1 MSLGRENNMKNS
13 ETRSIASL
21 KREEKRSSLEV
32 VEFKKQVECFLSD
45 KPEYISY
52 SIKRDLA
59 CMTNMPFYKDRPKRV
74 KIGLSNVELLEEWI
88 KIFSE
93 HNDFDFITRLLK
105 QLNRNQ
111 AQLLRKV
118 SPRKG
123 IKKDIWE
130 HAIPTSFF
138 VNEIVLMIKDKD
150 LRDLKKLILLYVEAG
165 QHSLSTE
172 ENELLKQ
179 YNSSMPSHW
188 NWRDFSANPLE
199 RYSTV
204 GININTDNGR

>member
-1 MSLGRENNMKNS
+1 MGNS
-13 ETRSIASL
+13 GTRSIISL
-21 KREEKRSSLEV
+21 KREQKRNSFEV
-32 VEFKKQVECFLSD
+32 MEFKKQVEYFLSD

-74 KIGLSNVELLEEWI
+74 KISLSNVELLEEWI

-93 HNDFDFITRLLK
+93 HKDFDFITRLLR

-111 AQLLRKV
+111 AQLLRKIA
-118 SPRKG
+118 PRKG

-138 VNEIVLMIKDKD
+138 VNEIISMIKDND

-165 QHSLSTE
+165 QHSLSKE

-179 YNSSMPSHW
+179 YNSSMPSCW
-188 NWRDFSANPLE
+188 DWKNYSVNPLE
-199 RYSTV
+199 RYLVV
-204 GININTDNGR
+204 GIIINTNNRG